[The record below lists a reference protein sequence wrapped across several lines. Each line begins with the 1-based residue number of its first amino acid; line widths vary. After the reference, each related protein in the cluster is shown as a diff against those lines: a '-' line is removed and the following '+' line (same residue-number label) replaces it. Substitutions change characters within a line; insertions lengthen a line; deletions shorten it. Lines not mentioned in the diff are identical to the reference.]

1 MTLIKDGYLSDE
13 ELATLPGVPSLERM
27 LKGPVAVIECAQ
39 EIPCNPCVTICTKFA
54 ISIPGSLTGLPRI
67 HEGLC
72 IGCSLCIPICP
83 GQAIFVVDGSYSESE
98 ALVKVPYEY
107 LPLPQVGEIVNAV
120 GRDGQ
125 YRCDAKVLQV
135 VNTKRVDH
143 TPIVS
148 LLVPKELMMVVR
160 SLRLKR

>member
-1 MTLIKDGYLSDE
+1 MTLINDGYLNDE
-13 ELATLPGVPSLERM
+13 ELASLPGMPSMERI
-27 LKGPVAVIECAQ
+27 LRGPVAVIECAQ
-39 EIPCNPCVTICTKFA
+39 EIPCNPCVTICNKYA
-54 ISIPGSLTGLPRI
+54 ISIKGSLTGLPKI

-83 GQAIFVVDGSYSESE
+83 GQAIFVVDGSYSETE
-98 ALVKVPYEY
+98 AVVKVPYEY
-107 LPLPQVGEIVNAV
+107 LPLPKVGEIVDAV

-125 YRCDAKVLQV
+125 YRSDAKVLQV
-135 VNTKRVDH
+135 VNNKRVDH

>member
-13 ELATLPGVPSLERM
+13 ELATLPGVPSMERM

-83 GQAIFVVDGSYSESE
+83 GQAIFVVDGSYSASE

-107 LPLPQVGEIVNAV
+107 LPLPQVGETVNAV

-135 VNTKRVDH
+135 VNNKRVDH
-143 TPIVS
+143 TPIVT
-148 LLVPKELMMVVR
+148 LLVPKDLMMVVR

>member
-1 MTLIKDGYLSDE
+1 MTLIKEGYLSDE
-13 ELATLPGVPSLERM
+13 ELAALPGVPSLERM
-27 LKGPVAVIECAQ
+27 LQGPVAVIECAQ

-54 ISIPGSLTGLPRI
+54 ISIKGSLTGLPKI

-83 GQAIFVVDGSYSESE
+83 GQAIFVVDGSYSVTE
-98 ALVKVPYEY
+98 AVVKVPYEY
-107 LPLPQVGEIVNAV
+107 LPLPQVGEIVSAV

-135 VNTKRVDH
+135 LNNKRVDH
-143 TPIVS
+143 TPVVS
-148 LLVPKELMMVVR
+148 LSVPKELMMEVR
-160 SLRLKR
+160 SFKVKR